1 MKKIDLTTK
10 IELNQ
15 LKKPL
20 EVVDFMFSD
29 IGKINPEK
37 IIQGIIKLVR
47 MLLHQK
53 DSSPLIMIVSLN
65 NKKSFTVSFYGYQL
79 MDWVP
84 NLSEIYSDYLRKVSP
99 KIKGNMSYLLI
110 ETTEDLVVVGV
121 QKKVYLHDFKSIYY
135 LFRFD

>member
-1 MKKIDLTTK
+1 
-10 IELNQ
+10 
-15 LKKPL
+15 
-20 EVVDFMFSD
+20 
-29 IGKINPEK
+29 
-37 IIQGIIKLVR
+37 

-110 ETTEDLVVVGV
+110 ETTEDLVVMGV

>member
-20 EVVDFMFSD
+20 EVVDFMFSN
-29 IGKINPEK
+29 IGKINSEK

-84 NLSEIYSDYLRKVSP
+84 NLSEIYSDYLRKVST

-110 ETTEDLVVVGV
+110 ETTEDLVVMGV

>member
-20 EVVDFMFSD
+20 EVVDFMFSN
-29 IGKINPEK
+29 IGKINSEK

-110 ETTEDLVVVGV
+110 ETTEDLVVMGV